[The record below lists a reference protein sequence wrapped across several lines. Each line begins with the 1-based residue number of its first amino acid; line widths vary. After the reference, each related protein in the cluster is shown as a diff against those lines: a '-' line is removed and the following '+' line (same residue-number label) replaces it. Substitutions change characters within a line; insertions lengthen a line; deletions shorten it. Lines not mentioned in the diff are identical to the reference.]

1 MLVSR
6 NRFRKVMNNSRFIE
20 YHFRILNDT
29 DSQSLLL
36 KCDFNN
42 LKYLV
47 KNNIRERVD
56 ESKKQSIFRKKVKIA
71 RKNKADFILL
81 EKTCELIANNIENRP
96 FN

>member
-20 YHFRILNDT
+20 YHFRILNGT

-47 KNNIRERVD
+47 ENNIRERVD